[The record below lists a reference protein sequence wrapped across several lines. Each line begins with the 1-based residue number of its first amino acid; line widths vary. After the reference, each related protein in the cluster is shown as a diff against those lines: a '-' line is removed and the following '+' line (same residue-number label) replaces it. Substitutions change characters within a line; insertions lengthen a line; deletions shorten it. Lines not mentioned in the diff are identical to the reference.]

1 MDERELTSVNSG
13 PPSEP
18 VASVAVEIGAR
29 IRYVREQRGL
39 KAKDVAAAAEITPS
53 LLSQVER
60 GLSNPS
66 INTLRAIARALD
78 VPIVTFFEDATRTT
92 EYVVRKDARAT
103 LRLPGSHV
111 EYELLSPAGATS
123 VQLFVMKLGPRSVS
137 LDKPMAHAGEETAVV
152 QEGRV
157 ELELD
162 DRIVELDLGDSVHI
176 PSDTRH
182 RWRNPHAEPATVV
195 FALSA
200 PLF

>member
-1 MDERELTSVNSG
+1 VKRRLIGES
-13 PPSEP
+13 P
-18 VASVAVEIGAR
+18 ASAIKDIGAR
-29 IRYVREQRGL
+29 IRQIREQRGL
-39 KAKDVAAAAEITPS
+39 KAKDVASAAEITPS

-60 GLSNPS
+60 GISNAS

-78 VPIVTFFEDATRTT
+78 VPIVTFFEDTSRTT

-103 LRLPGSHV
+103 LRLAGSLV
-111 EYELLSPAGATS
+111 EYELLSPAGAAS
-123 VQLFVMKLGPRSVS
+123 VQLFVMKLAPRSVS
-137 LDKPMAHAGEETAVV
+137 LDKGMAHAGEETAVV

-162 DRIVELDLGDSVHI
+162 DHVVELDVGDSVYI
-176 PSDTRH
+176 PSDSRH
-182 RWRNPHAEPATVV
+182 RWRNPYAEPATVI